1 MMQTKLEIQMS
12 LTQYSDL
19 LKGLT
24 TKTQSSFQ
32 VIRDLIG
39 ITIN

>member
-19 LKGLT
+19 LKKLT
-24 TKTQSSFQ
+24 IQTQFSFQ
-32 VIRDLIG
+32 AIKDLIG